1 MSNETA
7 GANGGRNTSLA
18 AAKDLPVNGDK
29 LIFPFQCSLTSP
41 YASQLLQFWTP
52 ARRPPFIALPPNVPA
67 ISLLFQTHICQHL
80 QQLDIYLPLTP
91 PPSEADV
98 SAVLWMPWKIKFLW
112 KRCLI
117 STAKAKRFPP
127 HILRYKWDLKWRMLF
142 IVKEGEIK
150 EFSQKGCVGRRG
162 NTRLKEHIYELVG
175 GLCSGQIK
183 ACVRVAV
190 SSLSN

>member
-1 MSNETA
+1 MQPDEPPHVA
-7 GANGGRNTSLA
+7 VA
-18 AAKDLPVNGDK
+18 AVPSACLSAR
-29 LIFPFQCSLTSP
+29 LCC
-41 YASQLLQFWTP
+41 ASATC
-52 ARRPPFIALPPNVPA
+52 
-67 ISLLFQTHICQHL
+67 LFQTHICRPF
-80 QQLDIYLPLTP
+80 QQLDIQR

-98 SAVLWMPWKIKFLW
+98 SAALWMPWKIKFLS

-117 STAKAKRFPP
+117 STAKAERSPP
-127 HILRYKWDLKWRMLF
+127 HIVCCKWDLKWGMLF

-183 ACVRVAV
+183 ACARVAV
-190 SSLSN
+190 SSLSS